1 MWGKYAKGC
10 VRNQLGR
17 GFSFNQWWWDKL
29 VSSLVK
35 QQFSHCHN
43 IIHLELVR
51 ITYKN
56 QIIIK
61 ENIEF
66 NIYKLLEMGLS
77 DVRKHTEN

>member
-1 MWGKYAKGC
+1 MWGKYDKGC

-17 GFSFNQWWWDKL
+17 GFSLTQWQWDKL

-43 IIHLELVR
+43 IICLELVR

-56 QIIIK
+56 QMIIEEK
-61 ENIEF
+61 IEF